1 MFKTHGIFRTIW
13 NIYDGN
19 FCKNGCLTH
28 FSASALKKFPWKNL
42 QKILLWKNFIYFLNR
57 ELFLYSLKKCP
68 LIFQSVSTKTC
79 SETFSYIF
87 WKKPQFVEMETSKK
101 ILIFQETESSYIS
114 GSNFP
119 RSKAFYTF
127 SYKEG
132 KVFKWK
138 YFLIIVIRHFFTFY
152 DIFSIL
158 HKLFFF
164 FFQDIFL

>member
-1 MFKTHGIFRTIW
+1 MFKTQNNSEQFRTIW

-19 FCKNGCLTH
+19 FCKNGCLAH

-57 ELFLYSLKKCP
+57 ELFLYSLKKCL

-101 ILIFQETESSYIS
+101 FLYFRKQNLLILQEVIFQ
-114 GSNFP
+114 
-119 RSKAFYTF
+119 
-127 SYKEG
+127 
-132 KVFKWK
+132 
-138 YFLIIVIRHFFTFY
+138 
-152 DIFSIL
+152 DQ
-158 HKLFFF
+158 KLFILFHIKK
-164 FFQDIFL
+164 QKFLNENTFL